1 MKMKNVG
8 NNENIMVANREE
20 TINKEEVKSPP
31 QSSSSSSSSEVS
43 KKDKSQKHQEATVMQ
58 SLSQGVN
65 TDSELAIHDE
75 MQACQQ
81 KTVVEPPQSFE
92 EEVEIHDESQKYQE
106 VTEVKPPP
114 QGVNTDSELAI
125 HDEIHQHQQV
135 TVVEP
140 PQSSEAEEVVSK
152 HDEGGQ
158 ENQGNIQSEA
168 QGSDTDNVVLE
179 VGEQQIKPFKK
190 PFPLFLVVLEV
201 GEQHQIIVQQNDQEL
216 IFYVTYEE
224 DVEVEEEGQP
234 NCGDGEY
241 GGTPVEQ
248 ILLFD
253 PTKPLQ
259 HHRVD

>member
-31 QSSSSSSSSEVS
+31 QSSSSSSSEVS
-43 KKDKSQKHQEATVMQ
+43 KNDKSQKHQEATVMQ

-92 EEVEIHDESQKYQE
+92 EEVSKHDESQKYQE
-106 VTEVKPPP
+106 ATVMQSPS

-125 HDEIHQHQQV
+125 QDESHQHQQV

-140 PQSSEAEEVVSK
+140 PQSSKEAKVSK
-152 HDEGGQ
+152 LDEGGQ
-158 ENQGNIQSEA
+158 ENQGNIQSED

-179 VGEQQIKPFKK
+179 VGEQ
-190 PFPLFLVVLEV
+190 
-201 GEQHQIIVQQNDQEL
+201 HQIIVFEIKLNPSKNH
-216 IFYVTYEE
+216 FH
-224 DVEVEEEGQP
+224 
-234 NCGDGEY
+234 
-241 GGTPVEQ
+241 
-248 ILLFD
+248 FF
-253 PTKPLQ
+253 
-259 HHRVD
+259 